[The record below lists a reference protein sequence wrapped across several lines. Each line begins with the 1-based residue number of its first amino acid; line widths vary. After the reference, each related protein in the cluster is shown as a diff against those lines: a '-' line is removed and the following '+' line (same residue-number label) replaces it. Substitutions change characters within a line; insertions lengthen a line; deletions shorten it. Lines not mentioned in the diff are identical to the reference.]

1 MKGHTPMIL
10 FTMFL
15 MGIVLG
21 FTGTGGSGFIIAL
34 LVVVFGIPIHTA
46 LGVSLASMFF
56 STLTGSISHIR
67 EGNVNT
73 RIGLSMGC
81 FGALGAYAGKWIS
94 AGINSDRLVWM
105 TGTMLIISGIL
116 IWIRTRLVASKQMD
130 GKQEKSS
137 MSMPYW
143 FSVIFSGIGTGM
155 LSGVFGI
162 GSTPFI
168 QLALLIFFG
177 LSLRQAVGTTM
188 LVIVPIAV
196 FASVGFMQNGNF
208 DWLLLLQVT
217 VGTMTGSYIGA
228 KFTKRAPEIVLRL
241 SMMST
246 PIAGGLLLLF
256 RNWL

>member
-1 MKGHTPMIL
+1 MIL

-34 LVVVFGIPIHTA
+34 LVVAFGIPIHTA
-46 LGVSLASMFF
+46 LGVSLASMIF

-67 EGNVNT
+67 EGNVQT

-81 FGALGAYAGKWIS
+81 FGAVGAYAGTWIS
-94 AGINSDRLVWM
+94 SGIDSNRLVWM
-105 TGTMLIISGIL
+105 TGSMLILSGIL
-116 IWIRTRLVASKQMD
+116 IWIRTRLVASKQQD
-130 GKQEKSS
+130 GTSS
-137 MSMPYW
+137 MPLPFW
-143 FSVIFSGIGTGM
+143 FSVMFSGIGTGL

-168 QLALLIFFG
+168 QLALLILFG

-188 LVIVPIAV
+188 LVIMPIAL
-196 FASVGFMQNGNF
+196 FASVGFMQNGHF

-228 KFTKRAPEIVLRL
+228 KFTKRAPKIVLRI
-241 SMMST
+241 SMMSI
-246 PIAGGLLLLF
+246 PIAGGFLLLM
-256 RNWL
+256 RNW

>member
-1 MKGHTPMIL
+1 MIL

-46 LGVSLASMFF
+46 LGVSLASMIF

-67 EGNVNT
+67 EGNVQT

-81 FGALGAYAGKWIS
+81 FGALGAYAGTWIS
-94 AGINSDRLVWM
+94 SGIDSDRLVWM
-105 TGTMLIISGIL
+105 TGSMLILSGIL
-116 IWIRTRLVASKQMD
+116 IWIRTRLVASKQLD
-130 GKQEKSS
+130 GTSQ
-137 MSMPYW
+137 MPMPFW
-143 FSVIFSGIGTGM
+143 FSVIFSGIGTGL

-168 QLALLIFFG
+168 QLALLILFG
-177 LSLRQAVGTTM
+177 LSLRHAVGTTM
-188 LVIVPIAV
+188 LVIMPIAV
-196 FASVGFMQNGNF
+196 FASVGFMQTGHF

-228 KFTKRAPEIVLRL
+228 KFTKRAPKIILRI
-241 SMMST
+241 SMMSI
-246 PIAGGLLLLF
+246 PIAGGFLLLV
-256 RNWL
+256 RNWWRV

>member
-1 MKGHTPMIL
+1 MIL

-34 LVVVFGIPIHTA
+34 LVVAFGIPIHTA
-46 LGVSLASMFF
+46 LGVSLASMVF

-81 FGALGAYAGKWIS
+81 FGALGAYAGTWIS
-94 AGINSDRLVWM
+94 SGIDSNRLVWM
-105 TGTMLIISGIL
+105 TGSMLILSGIL
-116 IWIRTRLVASKQMD
+116 IWMRTRMVASKQQD
-130 GKQEKSS
+130 GKQETFT
-137 MSMPYW
+137 MPMPYW
-143 FSVIFSGIGTGM
+143 ISIMFSGIGTGL

>member
-1 MKGHTPMIL
+1 MIL
-10 FTMFL
+10 FTMLL

-34 LVVVFGIPIHTA
+34 LVVAFGIPIHTA
-46 LGVSLASMFF
+46 LGVSLASMVF
-56 STLTGSISHIR
+56 SSLTGSISHFR

-73 RIGLSMGC
+73 RIGLLMGC
-81 FGALGAYAGKWIS
+81 FGALGAYAGTWIS
-94 AGINSDRLVWM
+94 TGIESDRLVWM
-105 TGTMLIISGIL
+105 TGSMLILSGIL
-116 IWIRTRLVASKQMD
+116 IWIRSRLVASKQQD
-130 GKQEKSS
+130 GNENTSP
-137 MSMPYW
+137 MPMPFW
-143 FSVIFSGIGTGM
+143 FSIMFSGIGTGL

-196 FASVGFMQNGNF
+196 FASLGFLQNGHF

-217 VGTMTGSYIGA
+217 VGTMTGSYLGA
-228 KFTKRAPEIVLRL
+228 KFTKRAPKLVLRI
-241 SMMST
+241 SMMSV
-246 PIAGGLLLLF
+246 PIAGGFLLLV
-256 RNWL
+256 RNWLLV